1 MRGAKFMNKYK
12 INYIYDENNNINDI
26 LRKVLNRELKKYIAK
41 MYKNKGTETS
51 DLSLEENKN
60 C

>member
-1 MRGAKFMNKYK
+1 MNKYK